1 MCGKII
7 NKLKKWIENYFIVIV
22 KEEGIIDMEAAPIT
36 DSLQGS
42 FKEPDNFDYKKELTG
57 ALSDKYL

>member
-1 MCGKII
+1 
-7 NKLKKWIENYFIVIV
+7 
-22 KEEGIIDMEAAPIT
+22 MEAAPIT